1 MEISY
6 TNGPF
11 IMGEKYKIDC
21 EVVCV
26 GQSPK
31 TEFVWYQ
38 QHAYNTDGDLVA
50 TLLIQSR
57 AMKASSPLY
66 AEG

>member
-1 MEISY
+1 MEIGY

-11 IMGEKYKIDC
+11 IMGRDEKYRVEC

-26 GQSPK
+26 SQSPK
-31 TEFVWYQ
+31 TEIVWYDS
-38 QHAYNTDGDLVA
+38 HAFNESGDLVV
-50 TLLIQSR
+50 TLRIQSR

-66 AEG
+66 Q